1 VTVANELRRGNK
13 AMSDTA
19 TVSSAPDKV
28 CNGIRK
34 STMSEGNLLEELRV
48 AYQQLRH
55 EERQQVK
62 NLLLTLSRSSG
73 HLTERR
79 QNDGKSR
86 NHR

>member
-1 VTVANELRRGNK
+1 M
-13 AMSDTA
+13 MSETA
-19 TVSSAPDKV
+19 TVSSAPGNV
-28 CNGIRK
+28 CNEIGK
-34 STMSEGNLLEELRV
+34 STTSEGDLLEELRV
-48 AYQQLRH
+48 AYQRLRR

-62 NLLLTLSRSSG
+62 NFLLTLSRSSR